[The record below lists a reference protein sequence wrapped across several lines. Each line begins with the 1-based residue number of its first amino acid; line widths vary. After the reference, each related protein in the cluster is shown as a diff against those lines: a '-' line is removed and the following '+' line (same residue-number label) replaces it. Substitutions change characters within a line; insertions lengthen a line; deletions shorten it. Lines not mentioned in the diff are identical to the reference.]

1 MSSKRNSKVK
11 TYNPKTQGRNRKL
24 IAVAIIA
31 VIAIAT
37 VAYVVVDQSGSHK
50 ASPNQAVNTPSPS
63 PTSSTSPFPSVTPL
77 TSPAGEY
84 SASGTK
90 VLFITSMGDIVIQM
104 RDDKPIT
111 TTNFVNLVNEGY
123 YNDTTFMRVIAG
135 FMIQGGEG
143 KTTKPEIN
151 DEIGNDNVN
160 SNMTIAMANAG
171 PNTASTQFFIN
182 VANNNNLYP
191 SFDTSYTVF
200 GQVIYGQNTVM
211 AISQV
216 PVEYSATYQANVQP
230 VTPVTLIGAVVM
242 P

>member
-123 YNDTTFMRVIAG
+123 YNDTTFMRVLAG

-200 GQVIYGQNTVM
+200 GQVIYGQNVVM

-216 PVEYSATYQANVQP
+216 PVEYSATYQENSQP
-230 VTPVTLIGAVVM
+230 TTPVTLIGAVVM